1 MVTSPL
7 PETLLQ
13 SFGERVAERIGI
25 AVGPPQW
32 DALGRAIDELAPA
45 ADPMAL
51 ADLSRRWRA
60 RSLQRDEVETLARH
74 LAVGETYFFREPA
87 AFQALE
93 RSVLPPLLA
102 ARRAEGRRLRVWSA
116 GCCTGEEGWSLAVTL
131 CRLLPDIADWDIRIV
146 GTDIH
151 AGFLEA
157 AAQGVYGEWSFRGVP
172 PELRHAHFVPL
183 DGERHAVQP
192 DIRRLVEFR
201 HANLADDSAP
211 DSGFD
216 LVLCRHVLMY
226 FEPLQAQ
233 RALQRLHDA
242 LAPGGRLLL
251 AATEAAACTFDGFDA
266 ERHGD
271 TVFHRKRPPVAGA
284 QAVDASPPIERP
296 AGAERADMALAI
308 RQCEAAIEADKCDAS
323 LHHLHAMLLEAAGR
337 LDDARQALRR
347 ALFLEGDFVLAHFTL
362 ARLADRQGHASL
374 AERHFAQARRLLARL
389 QGCGA

>member
-60 RSLQRDEVETLARH
+60 RSLERDEVETLARH
-74 LAVGETYFFREPA
+74 LGVGETYFFREPA

-157 AAQGVYGEWSFRGVP
+157 AA
-172 PELRHAHFVPL
+172 
-183 DGERHAVQP
+183 
-192 DIRRLVEFR
+192 
-201 HANLADDSAP
+201 
-211 DSGFD
+211 
-216 LVLCRHVLMY
+216 
-226 FEPLQAQ
+226 
-233 RALQRLHDA
+233 
-242 LAPGGRLLL
+242 
-251 AATEAAACTFDGFDA
+251 
-266 ERHGD
+266 
-271 TVFHRKRPPVAGA
+271 
-284 QAVDASPPIERP
+284 
-296 AGAERADMALAI
+296 
-308 RQCEAAIEADKCDAS
+308 
-323 LHHLHAMLLEAAGR
+323 
-337 LDDARQALRR
+337 
-347 ALFLEGDFVLAHFTL
+347 
-362 ARLADRQGHASL
+362 
-374 AERHFAQARRLLARL
+374 
-389 QGCGA
+389 